1 VRLAAPV
8 LLLCGTVRHHAVTVV
23 LALRVVRLEGRL
35 LLGEL
40 RDVLGVSMRDA
51 LVLVTVADAV
61 AIYEGVILLQV

>member
-1 VRLAAPV
+1 
-8 LLLCGTVRHHAVTVV
+8 VRHHAVTVV